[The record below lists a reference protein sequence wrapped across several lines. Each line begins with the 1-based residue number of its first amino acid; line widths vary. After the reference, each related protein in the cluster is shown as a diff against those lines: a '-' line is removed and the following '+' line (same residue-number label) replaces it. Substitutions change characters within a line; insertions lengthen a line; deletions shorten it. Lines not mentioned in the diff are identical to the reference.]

1 MGVVQGKE
9 SLPPLLPW
17 SSMMPNKKM
26 RILIADEH
34 HVQLMQ
40 IEKMLNQL
48 GYYRIAP
55 VQSFEELLAIVQSA
69 LDPFHLLIANTDLAT
84 HAGVD
89 LARFCGESP
98 QIQHALLYET
108 QYVMVPT
115 VPASQR
121 KAVSVCLPRLPDTE
135 ALHTF
140 MDIID
145 SPVVVGQLELPTSS
159 TRTHS
164 KRRTSRIE
172 TVFTRH

>member
-1 MGVVQGKE
+1 
-9 SLPPLLPW
+9 
-17 SSMMPNKKM
+17 MMPNKKM

-34 HVQLMQ
+34 HAQLMQ

-55 VQSFEELLAIVQSA
+55 VQSFEELLAITQSA
-69 LDPFHLLIANTDLAT
+69 LDSFHLLIANTDLAT

-121 KAVSVCLPRLPDTE
+121 KSVSVCLPRLPDAE

-145 SPVVVGQLELPTSS
+145 SPVVIGQLESPANQDRIHAKQRVI
-159 TRTHS
+159 RT
-164 KRRTSRIE
+164 E

>member
-1 MGVVQGKE
+1 
-9 SLPPLLPW
+9 
-17 SSMMPNKKM
+17 MPNKKM

-55 VQSFEELLAIVQSA
+55 VQTFEELLAITQSA
-69 LDPFHLLIANTDLAT
+69 LDPFHLLVANTDLAT

-89 LARFCGESP
+89 LKRFCGECP

-108 QYVMVPT
+108 QYVVVPA

-145 SPVVVGQLELPTSS
+145 SPVVIGQLESPES
-159 TRTHS
+159 RARVHA
-164 KRRTSRIE
+164 KRRITRVE